1 MNLLASVTEQDFTV
15 DGDLPQG
22 FLFAS
27 VKNTG
32 SDTLQVNGSDLE
44 PGEAKAYPFVG
55 KGYPQIPFVVNGS
68 TLKAMIII

>member
-1 MNLLASVTEQDFTV
+1 MNLLASVTETDFTA

-27 VKNTG
+27 VKNVGTA
-32 SDTLQVNGSDLE
+32 TIQVNGSDLQA
-44 PGEAKAYPFVG
+44 GEAKAYPFVG

-68 TLKAMIII
+68 TLRAMIIV